1 MTEYATLT
9 FDQAGAVTRI
19 ALNRPAD
26 ANGMNDAM
34 TRELADAA
42 RRCDV
47 ADTKVVVLTASG
59 RFFCAG
65 GDLKAMASSPLGSGP
80 YVKGMADD
88 LHRAISTFARMD
100 AVLITAVNG
109 VAAGAGFSLAIT
121 GDLVLAAESASFTMA
136 YTKVGLSPDSSS
148 SYYLPRLIGI
158 RRTQEL
164 MLTNRRLSAREAWQW
179 GLITEVVPDDD
190 LVARTDALATEMAA
204 GAKDS
209 GSAVKKLLLTTFG
222 NGLEEQMEIEGRLI
236 AACADGADG
245 REGINAFLAKRAA
258 RFAQQ
263 IRAAAESG
271 AGPAPQPHPLLEG
284 STFASQEG

>member
-9 FDQAGAVTRI
+9 FDQAGPVTRI

-136 YTKVGLSPDSSS
+136 YTKVGLSPDGSS

-209 GSAVKKLLLTTFG
+209 GSAVKRLLLTTFG
-222 NGLEEQMEIEGRLI
+222 SGLEEQMDIEGRLI
-236 AACADGADG
+236 AACADSADG

-258 RFAQQ
+258 RFA
-263 IRAAAESG
+263 
-271 AGPAPQPHPLLEG
+271 
-284 STFASQEG
+284 